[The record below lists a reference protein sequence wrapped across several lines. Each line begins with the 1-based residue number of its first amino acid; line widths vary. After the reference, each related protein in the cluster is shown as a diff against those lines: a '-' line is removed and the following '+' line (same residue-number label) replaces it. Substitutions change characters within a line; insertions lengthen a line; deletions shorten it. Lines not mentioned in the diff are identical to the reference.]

1 MDKRYEEIVLAA
13 GVLKERIGE
22 LRPDV
27 GIVLGSG
34 LGKLADKIENAVIV
48 SYKDIPGR
56 QLRRNSHKHRD
67 VCRYDHTHRSVAHLK
82 KGQRSCLSAG
92 KRGGG

>member
-27 GIVLGSG
+27 E
-34 LGKLADKIENAVIV
+34 ADWENWLT
-48 SYKDIPGR
+48 R
-56 QLRRNSHKHRD
+56 LRMR
-67 VCRYDHTHRSVAHLK
+67 L
-82 KGQRSCLSAG
+82 
-92 KRGGG
+92 

>member
-34 LGKLADKIENAVIV
+34 LGKLADKIENASAVIL
-48 SYKDIPGR
+48 SYLPF
-56 QLRRNSHKHRD
+56 
-67 VCRYDHTHRSVAHLK
+67 
-82 KGQRSCLSAG
+82 
-92 KRGGG
+92 GGEREGAKVID